1 MKNSL
6 WIKTALVGFS
16 LTVCIL
22 FSACSST
29 ALTNRSQLMLL
40 NTQEEIALGEQS
52 AKAVLKESKISDN
65 KQQTQM
71 IERVGKRIANVAE
84 RPDFAWEFYLLEDAQ
99 VNAFC
104 LPGGKVFVYTGIMP
118 LVASDDELAVIL
130 SHEIAHTILR
140 HGAERMSMQTLQ
152 QIGGG
157 LLGLVIGSQ
166 APEFSNLFNQ
176 AYSMGSNV
184 GIMLPFSRS
193 HELEADRAGII
204 LMQKA
209 GYNPQAA
216 ISFWQKM
223 SANSGGS
230 SSDFLSTHPSDS
242 KRITE
247 IQKILNENGNN
258 P

>member
-1 MKNSL
+1 MRNLSFIGLTFILCLFLNS
-6 WIKTALVGFS
+6 
-16 LTVCIL
+16 
-22 FSACSST
+22 CSST
-29 ALTNRSQLMLL
+29 ALTNRSQLMLID
-40 NTQEEIALGEQS
+40 TKEEIALGEQS
-52 AKAVLKESKISDN
+52 AKAVLNQSKISAN
-65 KQQTQM
+65 RQQTQM
-71 IERVGKRIANVAE
+71 IERVGKRIASVAE
-84 RPDFAWEFYLLEDAQ
+84 RPDFSWEFYLLDEEQ

-118 LVASDDELAVIL
+118 LVANDDELAVIL
-130 SHEIAHTILR
+130 SHEIAHTVLR

-157 LLGLVIGSQ
+157 LLGFVIGTQ
-166 APEFSNLFNQ
+166 APGYSNLFNQ
-176 AYSMGSNV
+176 AYSIGSNV
-184 GIMLPFSRS
+184 GVMLPFSRS

-223 SANSGGS
+223 SANGKKS

-242 KRITE
+242 KRIME
-247 IQKILNENGNN
+247 IEKILNQQNKNK
-258 P
+258 